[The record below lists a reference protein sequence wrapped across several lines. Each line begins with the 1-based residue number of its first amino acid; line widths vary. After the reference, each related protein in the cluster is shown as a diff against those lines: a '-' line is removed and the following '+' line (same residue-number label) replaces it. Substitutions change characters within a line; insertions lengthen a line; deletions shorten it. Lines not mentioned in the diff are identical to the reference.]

1 MKICH
6 THAMKM
12 IKELEEQKRLL
23 IEKEDENCIVSYK
36 EGEARLP
43 AGYDY
48 DKMREE
54 IRSVDG
60 RVRSLRAVL
69 AKANCTVTV
78 EPFGHYHRRSAGHA
92 CAAAGGARADRKPCR
107 PQTGLPPHHVE
118 RRCGVLRMRV
128 RRLPRRRR
136 RKGAARKDCRIADG
150 DRPGE
155 STITSKS
162 DQTFRGKRQAYL
174 HASWP
179 ISTHGEIP

>member
-36 EGEARLP
+36 EGEERLP

-60 RVRSLRAVL
+60 RVCSLRAVL

-78 EPFGHYHRRSAGHA
+78 EPFGITIGEALVMLAQLQAERGQIESLAGRKQVSRRITSNGVVEYSE
-92 CAAAGGARADRKPCR
+92 CVYDVSRAAGDVKALREKIAELQMAIDRANL
-107 PQTGLPPHHVE
+107 TNYVE
-118 RRCGVLRMRV
+118 
-128 RRLPRRRR
+128 
-136 RKGAARKDCRIADG
+136 I
-150 DRPGE
+150 
-155 STITSKS
+155 
-162 DQTFRGKRQAYL
+162 
-174 HASWP
+174 
-179 ISTHGEIP
+179 